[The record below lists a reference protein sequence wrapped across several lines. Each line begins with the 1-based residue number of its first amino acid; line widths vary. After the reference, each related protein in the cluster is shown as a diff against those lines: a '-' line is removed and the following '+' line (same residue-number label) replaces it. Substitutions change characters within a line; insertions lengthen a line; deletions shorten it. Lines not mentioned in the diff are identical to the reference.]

1 MKMKA
6 AVMSTLL
13 SAAFAAAALATPDS
27 QYNMSLTD
35 KPVTAHNGAIV
46 HPDAATVDAMWD
58 IEEKTVTRI
67 AEGIYR
73 IAGWG
78 LSNSIAVQGPE
89 GWVIVD
95 AGDNLEA
102 ATEQRRA
109 LEDQVGKITVAG
121 VVYTHS
127 HYVWGARAWQ
137 DEGTLFYGHE
147 DLVKALNGDQG
158 VNILSGNFMSRA
170 VAQFGMLHPA
180 QGPDAFPSHLGF
192 SAAKLAGTKAFVPP
206 GVTFQD
212 DVVETHT
219 IGGLTVEVL
228 PSKTDVAESV
238 AFYFPQK
245 KLLVTNAIN
254 SVGIF
259 NLYTLRGDW
268 YRDPQVF
275 INAADLVLSR
285 DTEYHVDIHG
295 SAKTGSENIIAN
307 IQETRDQMQ
316 LVHDQTYRAI
326 ALGKDAQEAAEWV
339 YMPAELRQGN
349 EIYGQLESH
358 VKRVYGAR
366 IGWMGWDV
374 YDINP
379 LPKAEFSGNI
389 IAAMGG
395 FDSVLSAA
403 RDANAKESLDGWQWA
418 LYLTSELLIAQP
430 ANADVKAV
438 RAEAAR
444 ALGQRTSSANARG
457 WYITEALMHENKLL
471 YGEQTVGNLQQLSQ
485 ALGGLSPEKLAASPL
500 DDNVQY
506 LRYMIDPRLAEGKQV
521 AFNVNFTE
529 QSQRYAIAL
538 RNGVVA
544 INEQPNNGPSFNLS
558 KDDWSELL
566 TGKKTFSSLDPS
578 LAALDQAIG
587 R

>member
-1 MKMKA
+1 
-6 AVMSTLL
+6 
-13 SAAFAAAALATPDS
+13 
-27 QYNMSLTD
+27 
-35 KPVTAHNGAIV
+35 
-46 HPDAATVDAMWD
+46 
-58 IEEKTVTRI
+58 
-67 AEGIYR
+67 
-73 IAGWG
+73 
-78 LSNSIAVQGPE
+78 
-89 GWVIVD
+89 
-95 AGDNLEA
+95 
-102 ATEQRRA
+102 
-109 LEDQVGKITVAG
+109 
-121 VVYTHS
+121 
-127 HYVWGARAWQ
+127 
-137 DEGTLFYGHE
+137 
-147 DLVKALNGDQG
+147 
-158 VNILSGNFMSRA
+158 
-170 VAQFGMLHPA
+170 MLHPA

-254 SVGIF
+254 SGAIF

-295 SAKTGSENIIAN
+295 SAKTGSENVIAS
-307 IQETRDQMQ
+307 IQESRDQMQ

-349 EIYGQLESH
+349 ETYGQLESH

-395 FDSVLSAA
+395 FDAVLSAA
-403 RDANAKESLDGWQWA
+403 RDANGRESLDGWQWA

-430 ANADVKAV
+430 ANAEVKAV

-457 WYITEALMHENKLL
+457 WYITEALMQENKLV

-529 QSQRYAIAL
+529 ESQRYAIAL

-544 INEQPNNGPSFNLS
+544 INEQSNTGPSFNLS

-566 TGKKTFSSLDPS
+566 TGKKTLQQPGSVTGS
-578 LAALDQAIG
+578 A
-587 R
+587 

>member
-1 MKMKA
+1 MKRKTANLSTVIAMALSGAVLA
-6 AVMSTLL
+6 APSG
-13 SAAFAAAALATPDS
+13 

-35 KPVTAHNGAIV
+35 KPVKAHNGAIV
-46 HPDAATVDAMWD
+46 HPDAAAVDAVWD
-58 IEEKTVTRI
+58 IENKAVTRI
-67 AEGIYR
+67 ADGIYR

-78 LSNSIAVQGPE
+78 LSNSIAVKGPE

-102 ATEQRRA
+102 ATEQRLA
-109 LEDQVGKITVAG
+109 LEHQVGKIRVAG

-137 DEGTLFYGHE
+137 DEGSVFYGHE
-147 DLVKALNGDQG
+147 DLVKTLNGDQG
-158 VNILSGNFMSRA
+158 VSVLSGNFMSRA

-192 SAAKLAGTKAFVPP
+192 SAAKLAGTKAFIPP
-206 GVTFQD
+206 TVTFQD
-212 DVVETHT
+212 DVIETHT

-254 SVGIF
+254 AVGIF

-268 YRDPQVF
+268 YRDPEAY

-295 SAKTGSENIIAN
+295 SARIGSENVIAG
-307 IQETRDQMQ
+307 IQEARDQMQ
-316 LVHDQTYRAI
+316 LVNDQTYRAI

-339 YMPAELRQGN
+339 YMPAELRKGK
-349 EIYGQLESH
+349 EVYGQLESH

-379 LPKAEFSGNI
+379 LPKVKFSGNI

-395 FDSVLSAA
+395 FDAVLSAA
-403 RDANAKESLDGWQWA
+403 QDANGRQTLDGWQWA
-418 LYLTSELLIAQP
+418 LYLTSELL
-430 ANADVKAV
+430 NADSTNAETRAV

-457 WYITEALMHENKLL
+457 WYITEALLQENKLV
-471 YGEQTVGNLQQLSQ
+471 YGQQTIGHLQQLSQ
-485 ALGGLSPEKLAASPL
+485 ALGALSPEKLAVSPL
-500 DDNVQY
+500 NDNVQY

-529 QSQRYAIAL
+529 ENQRYAIAL
-538 RNGVVA
+538 RNGVIA
-544 INEQPNNGPSFNLS
+544 INELPNTGPSFNLS
-558 KDDWSELL
+558 KDDWSKLL
-566 TGKKTFSSLDPS
+566 TGDKTFRNLDPS
-578 LAALDQAIG
+578 LEAVDQSIG